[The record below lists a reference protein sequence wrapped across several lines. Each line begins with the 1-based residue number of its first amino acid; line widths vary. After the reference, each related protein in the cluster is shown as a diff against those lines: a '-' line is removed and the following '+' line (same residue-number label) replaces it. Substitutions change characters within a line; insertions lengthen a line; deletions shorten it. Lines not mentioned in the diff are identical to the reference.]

1 MLPAYAAIFERCEY
15 RVYDVPDALN
25 DLLRLYQVYFR
36 DVFYCGL
43 PEPEAAVSGVS
54 AHGLLLERLFQGMRM
69 KDAVREVSALPGYSR
84 NDVYKASLEV
94 AAFLDGE
101 EE

>member
-1 MLPAYAAIFERCEY
+1 M
-15 RVYDVPDALN
+15 
-25 DLLRLYQVYFR
+25 
-36 DVFYCGL
+36 
-43 PEPEAAVSGVS
+43 SGVS

>member
-1 MLPAYAAIFERCEY
+1 MEEEKKKEERSAE
-15 RVYDVPDALN
+15 VKVDFDAL
-25 DLLRLYQVYFR
+25 RSYR
-36 DVFYCGL
+36 DERGMPILSMVRMY
-43 PEPEAAVSGVS
+43 AVSGVS
-54 AHGLLLERLFQGMRM
+54 AHGLLLERLFRGMRM

-101 EE
+101 DE